1 MSQEA
6 FPLVGPEAA
15 VAALKAF
22 GEPVRV
28 RGEALHAAGAVRTV
42 RCDKAGSQY
51 CAEVVDGRTLEVR
64 LHNVRG
70 KWSGLGET
78 PGAVKDEHVYAA
90 LKQLLA
96 EHSGAAAQDLSSRA
110 TKATKASVPGE
121 AAGLLLEIETG
132 LERKLVP
139 KEVSAVETLQKLFR
153 GVQMGGNLVV
163 SDLQRLGFRPTGD
176 GWASLDLWAEPPRT
190 AAELCQYIVLHAE
203 TQGWAVP
210 EFFNP
215 ISDVSELRD
224 RLFRARRGT
233 EVKHWRDTI
242 NGLVLGGAEEGTAG
256 SGVEL
261 RLRFTEAEAVVEWR
275 SSAGSERWQM
285 IKPGQ
290 FANFDKKYGR
300 DLAGEQALLWQ
311 PFAQRA
317 AWGYNVEMPYHDAH
331 AQRLLHQLLR
341 LPALSPNMVGPSG
354 EPLERPPEPL
364 RWDLAAA
371 RTEED
376 DYRFRLVQMDGSPVP
391 PIVVALLG
399 RPNFFVTAETVFTGP
414 PVEKS
419 VTDPKVETRVPAPAL
434 ESPAGIKLLQHLGV
448 PMPPRLADKVRVIP
462 LKPILRAELLKPVV
476 GYDSESCFLDVL
488 GEVGDGSYAER
499 WNGHSWQ
506 DVKTTP
512 ANWGNAAA
520 VKAKTEHGPLV
531 TYDRSALAG
540 LPPLIE
546 PAGFKWD
553 FARQRWQM
561 RVTKA
566 FPEKFVPWLKSLP
579 PEYPVELRGEL
590 ASFLNAE
597 VSGKVKLVVEESDI
611 DWFDLSVIVDV
622 SDATLTK
629 EEVKLLLEA
638 RGKWV
643 RLGTKGWRKLE
654 FNFTPEEDE
663 QLARLG
669 LTSREL
675 SNERQRLHTLQLA
688 DPAAKKFLGDEAFAK
703 VQRRAAEIQ
712 ARVTPD
718 VPTNIIAEL
727 RPYQKDGFH
736 FLAYLSTNRFGGIL
750 ADDMGLGKT
759 LQTLTWI
766 AWIRTQA
773 ASRPAAGQAAG
784 TNQGDGP
791 MGPLLVCCP
800 KSVADNWRAESARFL
815 PELKVRA
822 WNSDDVKSF
831 NPNSADLHILNYNQL
846 RILSEVLAKIEFHAT
861 ILDEGQYIKNP
872 MSVTAMIAGK
882 LRTNHRLVLSGT
894 PIENKLLDL
903 WSLMNFAMPGA
914 LGSRTEFQRLYDVK
928 GDPYA
933 RQRLAAR
940 VRPFLL
946 RRTKTQVAKD
956 LPDRIE
962 EDLFC
967 EMEGEQRTLYRA
979 ELKRAQSTLL
989 GIETPKA
996 LTKERFN
1003 LLTSLLRLRQ
1013 ICCDPRL
1020 VKDGFSGESAK
1031 LEALIELLEPLMEE
1045 GQKVLLFSQFVEM
1058 LELLK
1063 KALAARGWTTFFL
1076 AGETENRGELVKQF
1090 QAYEGPATFLI
1101 SLKAGGFGLNLT
1113 AASYVVL
1120 FDPWWNPAVEAQA
1133 IDRSHRIGQ
1142 TQKVIAYRLLIKDS
1156 IEEKIRALQKQKKSL
1171 AEDVLGEEKFSQGLT
1186 LDDLRF
1192 LLAD

>member
-1 MSQEA
+1 MSHEA
-6 FPLVGPEAA
+6 FPLVGPDAA
-15 VAALKAF
+15 VVALKSF
-22 GEPVRV
+22 GEPVRL
-28 RGEALHAAGAVRTV
+28 RGETLHAAGAVRAIVCEKSGTKY
-42 RCDKAGSQY
+42 R
-51 CAEVVDGRTLEVR
+51 AEVVDGRTLGVT
-64 LHNVRG
+64 LHYVRG
-70 KWSGLGET
+70 KWAGVGDT
-78 PGAVKDEHVYAA
+78 PGVLKEEYIYAA

-96 EHSGAAAQDLSSRA
+96 DHSGAAAQDLSSRSMKS
-110 TKATKASVPGE
+110 TKLTTTSE
-121 AAGLLLEIETG
+121 ALALAAELEESLGRQLL
-132 LERKLVP
+132 P
-139 KEVSAVETLQKLFR
+139 KELVSVETLLKLFR
-153 GVQMGGNLVV
+153 GVQLGGTLVI
-163 SDLQRLGFRPTGD
+163 SDLQRLGFKPVGD
-176 GWASLDLWAEPPRT
+176 GFAALDLWADPPRT
-190 AAELCQYIVLHAE
+190 ATELWHYIALHAE
-203 TQGWAVP
+203 NQGWILP
-210 EFFNP
+210 EQFKP
-215 ISDVSELRD
+215 ISDIAELRD
-224 RLFRARRGT
+224 RMVRARRGA
-233 EVKHWRDTI
+233 EIRRWRETI
-242 NGLVLGGAEEGTAG
+242 GGLVLGGAEEGTAG

-261 RLRFTEAEAVVEWR
+261 RLRFTETEAIVEWR
-275 SSAGSERWQM
+275 SSAGSDRWQL

-317 AWGYNVEMPYHDAH
+317 AWGYNVEMPYHDVH

-341 LPALSPNMVGPSG
+341 LPALGSNMVGPAG
-354 EPLERPPEPL
+354 EPLERPTEPL
-364 RWDLAAA
+364 RWDLTAAA
-371 RTEED
+371 TEED
-376 DYRFRLVQMDGSPVP
+376 DYRFRLVQVDGSPVP
-391 PIVVALLG
+391 PIIVALLG
-399 RPNFFVTAETVFTGP
+399 RPNFFVTTETVFMGP
-414 PVEKS
+414 SVEKS
-419 VTDPKVETRVPAPAL
+419 VTDPKTETRIPALAL
-434 ESPAGIKLLQHLGV
+434 ESSAGIKLLQHLGIS
-448 PMPPRLADKVRVIP
+448 MPPRLADKVRVIH
-462 LKPILRAELLKPVV
+462 LKPVLRAELLQPVV

-488 GEVGDGSYAER
+488 GEVGDGTYAER

-506 DVKTTP
+506 DVKLTP
-512 ANWGNAAA
+512 ANWGNATA
-520 VKAKTEHGPLV
+520 VKDPDDNAPLV
-531 TYDRSALAG
+531 TYDRSGLAG

-579 PEYPVELRGEL
+579 PEYPIELRGEL

-597 VSGKVKLVVEESDI
+597 VSGRVKLVVEESDI

-675 SNERQRLHTLQLA
+675 SNEKQRLHTLQLA
-688 DPAAKKFLGDEAFAK
+688 DPAAKKFLGDDAFAK

-712 ARVTPD
+712 ARVTPEIP
-718 VPTNIIAEL
+718 VQIIAEL
-727 RPYQKDGFH
+727 RPYQKEGFH

-766 AWIRTQA
+766 AWVRNLHSA
-773 ASRPAAGQAAG
+773 RKNGSREISV
-784 TNQGDGP
+784 P
-791 MGPLLVCCP
+791 MLVCCP
-800 KSVADNWRAESARFL
+800 KSVADNWRAEASRFL

-822 WNSDDVKSF
+822 WRTDDVKGF
-831 NPNSADLHILNYNQL
+831 KPEAADLHILNYNQL
-846 RILSEVLAKIEFHAT
+846 RILGEILPKIEFHAI

-872 MSVTAMIAGK
+872 LSVTAMIASK
-882 LRTNHRLVLSGT
+882 LRTHHRLVLSGT
-894 PIENKLLDL
+894 PIENKLMDL

-914 LGSRTEFQRLYDVK
+914 LGSRNEFQRLYEVK

-967 EMEGEQRTLYRA
+967 EMEGDQRTMYRA

-989 GIETPKA
+989 GIQTPKA
-996 LTKERFN
+996 LSKERFN

-1020 VKDGFSGESAK
+1020 VREDYSSESAK
-1031 LEALIELLEPLMEE
+1031 LEALMEQLEPLMEE
-1045 GQKVLLFSQFVEM
+1045 GQKVLVFSQFVEM
-1058 LELLK
+1058 LEILRR
-1063 KALAARGWTTFFL
+1063 ALAARNWTTYFL
-1076 AGETENRGELVKQF
+1076 AGETENRGELVQKF
-1090 QAYEGPATFLI
+1090 QAHEGAATFLI

-1171 AEDVLGEEKFSQGLT
+1171 AEDVLGEEKFAQSLT

>member
-1 MSQEA
+1 MSQDA
-6 FPLVGPEAA
+6 FPLVGPDAA
-15 VAALKAF
+15 VSALKAF

-28 RGEALHAAGAVRTV
+28 RGEALHSAGAVRSIQCEKSGV
-42 RCDKAGSQY
+42 QY
-51 CAEVVDGRTLEVR
+51 RADVVDGRTIEVT
-64 LHNVRG
+64 LHYVRG
-70 KWSGLGET
+70 KWGGLGNT
-78 PGAVKDEHVYAA
+78 PGDVKDEHVYAA

-96 EHSGAAAQDLSSRA
+96 DHSSAAAQDLSSRA
-110 TKATKASVPGE
+110 VRSTKAAANGE
-121 AAGLLLEIETG
+121 ALALAAELESGLG
-132 LERKLVP
+132 RKLEP
-139 KEVSAVETLQKLFR
+139 KEMASVETLQKLFR
-153 GVQMGGNLVV
+153 GVQLGGNLVV
-163 SDLQRLGFRPTGD
+163 SDLQRLGFKPSGD
-176 GWASLDLWAEPPRT
+176 GFAALDLWPEPPRT
-190 AAELCQYIVLHAE
+190 ATELWQYVALHAE
-203 TQGWAVP
+203 NQGWPKP
-210 EFFNP
+210 EHFKP
-215 ISDVSELRD
+215 ISEISELRD
-224 RLFRARRGT
+224 RMFRARRGA
-233 EVKHWRDTI
+233 EVKRWREMI
-242 NGLVLGGAEEGTAG
+242 GGLVLGGAEEGTAG

-261 RLRFTEAEAVVEWR
+261 RLRFAENEAIVEWR
-275 SSAGSERWQM
+275 SSAGSERWQQ

-300 DLAGEQALLWQ
+300 DLGGEQALLWQ

-317 AWGYNVEMPYHDAH
+317 AWGYNVEMPYHDVH

-341 LPALSPNMVGPSG
+341 LPALSLNIVGPHG

-364 RWDLAAA
+364 RWELTPAGSED
-371 RTEED
+371 D
-376 DYRFRLVQMDGSPVP
+376 DYRFRLVQADGSTIP

-399 RPNFFVTAETVFTGP
+399 RPNFFVTADAVFTGP
-414 PVEKS
+414 SVEKV
-419 VTDPKVETRVPAPAL
+419 VTDPKVETRIPAL
-434 ESPAGIKLLQHLGV
+434 ALETSAGIKLLQHLGV

-462 LKPILRAELLKPVV
+462 LKPMLRAELLKPVV
-476 GYDSESCFLDVL
+476 GYDSECCFLDVL
-488 GEVGDGSYAER
+488 GEVGDGTYAER

-512 ANWGNAAA
+512 VSWGNATPPKPRDDNA
-520 VKAKTEHGPLV
+520 PLV
-531 TYDRSALAG
+531 TYDRTRLAG
-540 LPPLIE
+540 LPPIIE

-579 PEYPVELRGEL
+579 PEFPVELKGEL

-597 VSGKVKLVVEESDI
+597 ISGKVKLVVEQSDI

-643 RLGTKGWRKLE
+643 RLGTKGWRRLE

-675 SNERQRLHTLQLA
+675 SSEKQRLHTLQLA
-688 DPAAKKFLGDEAFAK
+688 DPAAKKFLGEDAFAK

-718 VPTNIIAEL
+718 IPAEIKAEL
-727 RPYQKDGFH
+727 RPYQREGFH

-766 AWIRTQA
+766 AWVRATA
-773 ASRPAAGQAAG
+773 TGRKLPNGSRI
-784 TNQGDGP
+784 
-791 MGPLLVCCP
+791 GPLLVCCP
-800 KSVADNWRAESARFL
+800 KSVADNWRAETTRFL
-815 PELKVRA
+815 PDLQVRA
-822 WNSDDVKSF
+822 WRTDDVKGF
-831 NPNSADLHILNYNQL
+831 KPDSADLHILNYNQL
-846 RILSEVLAKIEFHAT
+846 RILGEALTKIEFHGV

-872 MSVTAMIAGK
+872 MSVTAMIASK
-882 LRTNHRLVLSGT
+882 LRANHRLVLSGT
-894 PIENKLLDL
+894 PIENKLMDL

-914 LGSRTEFQRLYDVK
+914 LGSRTEFQRLYEVK

-967 EMEGEQRTLYRA
+967 EMEGDQRTMYRA

-989 GIETPKA
+989 GIQTPKA
-996 LTKERFN
+996 LNKERFN

-1020 VKDGFSGESAK
+1020 VKQDFGGESAK
-1031 LEALIELLEPLMEE
+1031 LEALMEQLEPLMEE
-1045 GQKVLLFSQFVEM
+1045 GQKVLVFSQFVEM

-1063 KALAARGWTTFFL
+1063 KSIAARGWPTYFL
-1076 AGETENRGELVKQF
+1076 AGETENRGELVQQF
-1090 QAYEGPATFLI
+1090 QAHEGAATFLI

-1142 TQKVIAYRLLIKDS
+1142 TQKVIAYRLLIKES
-1156 IEEKIRALQKQKKSL
+1156 IEEKIRSLQRQKKSL
-1171 AEDVLGEEKFSQGLT
+1171 AEDVLGEEKFAQSLT

-1192 LLAD
+1192 LLSD

>member
-1 MSQEA
+1 MSQDA
-6 FPLVGPEAA
+6 YPMIGPDAA

-22 GEPVRV
+22 GEPVRL
-28 RGEALHAAGAVRTV
+28 RGEALHAAGAVRSIQ
-42 RCDKAGSQY
+42 CDKPGAKY
-51 CAEVVDGRTLEVR
+51 RAEVVDGRTLVVTM
-64 LHNVRG
+64 HYVRG
-70 KWSGLGET
+70 KWAGVGDL
-78 PGAVKDEHVYAA
+78 PGAVREEHIYAA
-90 LKQLLA
+90 FKQLLA
-96 EHSGAAAQDLSSRA
+96 EHSSAAAQDLSSRGGKV
-110 TKATKASVPGE
+110 TKAAAAADDAAALVRVIE
-121 AAGLLLEIETG
+121 AGLG
-132 LERKLVP
+132 QKLAP
-139 KEVSAVETLQKLFR
+139 KETLAVESLQKLFR
-153 GVQMGGNLVV
+153 GVQLGGNLVV
-163 SDLQRLGFRPTGD
+163 SDLQRLGFKPVGD
-176 GWASLDLWAEPPRT
+176 GWAGLDLWTEPPRT
-190 AAELCQYIVLHAE
+190 ATELWHYVVLYAESKAWPL
-203 TQGWAVP
+203 P
-210 EFFNP
+210 DFFRP
-215 ISDVSELRD
+215 ISDISDLRERVYRERRVSE
-224 RLFRARRGT
+224 
-233 EVKHWRDTI
+233 VKRWRETI

-261 RLRFTEAEAVVEWR
+261 RLRFTETEALVEWR
-275 SSAGSERWQM
+275 SSAGSERWQL

-300 DLAGEQALLWQ
+300 DLTGEQALLWQ

-317 AWGYNVEMPYHDAH
+317 AWGYNVEMPYHDVH

-341 LPALSPNMVGPSG
+341 LPALGPNIVGPLG
-354 EPLERPPEPL
+354 EPLERPAAPL
-364 RWDLAAA
+364 RWELKPAAG
-371 RTEED
+371 ED
-376 DYRFRLVQMDGSPVP
+376 EDYRFRLIQADGAPVP

-399 RPNFFVTAETVFTGP
+399 RPNFFITAEVAFTGP
-414 PVEKS
+414 AVEKS
-419 VTDPKVETRVPAPAL
+419 VTDPKTETRVPAQAL

-448 PMPPRLADKVRVIP
+448 PMPPRLADKVRVIQ
-462 LKPILRAELLKPVV
+462 LRAVLRAELLQPVV
-476 GYDSESCFLDVL
+476 GYDSESCYLDVL

-512 ANWGNAAA
+512 ATWGQATPARA
-520 VKAKTEHGPLV
+520 RDDSGPLV
-531 TYDRSALAG
+531 TYDRSAMLG

-579 PEYPVELRGEL
+579 PEYQIELRGEL

-597 VSGKVKLVVEESDI
+597 ISGKVKLVVEEESDI

-675 SNERQRLHTLQLA
+675 SSEKQRLHTLQLA
-688 DPAAKKFLGDEAFAK
+688 DPAAKKFLDEETFAR

-712 ARVTPD
+712 ARVTPEIP
-718 VPTNIIAEL
+718 VAIRAEL
-727 RPYQKDGFH
+727 RPYQKEGFH

-766 AWIRTQA
+766 AW
-773 ASRPAAGQAAG
+773 SRSVAAAGAG
-784 TNQGDGP
+784 PTEPNGLGP
-791 MGPLLVCCP
+791 ILVCCP

-815 PELKVRA
+815 PGLTVRA
-822 WNSDDVKSF
+822 WRTDDVKGF
-831 NPNSADLHILNYNQL
+831 KPDTADLHILNYNQL
-846 RILSEVLAKIEFHAT
+846 RILGEVLPRIDFHA
-861 ILDEGQYIKNP
+861 IVLDEGQYIKNP
-872 MSVTAMIAGK
+872 LSVTALIAGK
-882 LRTNHRLVLSGT
+882 LRTRHRLVLSGT

-914 LGSRTEFQRLYDVK
+914 LGSRTEFQRLYEVK

-946 RRTKTQVAKD
+946 RRTKTQVARD

-967 EMEGEQRTLYRA
+967 EMEGDQRTMYRA

-996 LTKERFN
+996 LNKERFN

-1020 VKDGFSGESAK
+1020 VKSDFAGESAK
-1031 LEALIELLEPLMEE
+1031 LDALLDLLEPLMEE

-1063 KALAARGWTTFFL
+1063 KALAARGWPTFFL
-1076 AGETENRGELVKQF
+1076 AGETENRGELVQEF
-1090 QAYEGPATFLI
+1090 QAYEGAATFLI

-1142 TQKVIAYRLLIKDS
+1142 KQKVIAYRLLIKES
-1156 IEEKIRALQKQKKSL
+1156 IEEKIRALQKQKRSL
-1171 AEDVLGEEKFSQGLT
+1171 AEDVLGEEKFAQNMT

>member
-6 FPLVGPEAA
+6 FPLVGPDAA

-22 GEPVRV
+22 SEPVRA
-28 RGEALHAAGAVRTV
+28 RGESLHAAGAVRSVKCEKSGTKYRV
-42 RCDKAGSQY
+42 
-51 CAEVVDGRTLEVR
+51 EVVDGRVVEVTL
-64 LHNVRG
+64 HYVRG
-70 KWSGLGET
+70 RWSGVGDILG
-78 PGAVKDEHVYAA
+78 AARDEHVYAA

-96 EHSGAAAQDLSSRA
+96 DDSSAAAQDLSSR
-110 TKATKASVPGE
+110 SVKSTRAAANTE
-121 AAGLLLEIETG
+121 ALVLAADLETVLG
-132 LERKLVP
+132 RKLSP
-139 KEVSAVETLQKLFR
+139 PELTSVESLQRLFR
-153 GVQMGGNLVV
+153 GVQMGGTLVV
-163 SDLQRLGFRPTGD
+163 SDLQRLGFKPTGD
-176 GWASLDLWAEPPRT
+176 GFASLDLWEEPPRT
-190 AAELCQYIVLHAE
+190 ATELWQYVVLFAENQNWPL
-203 TQGWAVP
+203 P
-210 EFFNP
+210 EQFKP
-215 ISDVSELRD
+215 ISDVTEVRD
-224 RLFRARRGT
+224 RVFRARRGA
-233 EVKHWRDTI
+233 EVKRWRDTI

-261 RLRFTEAEAVVEWR
+261 RLRFAESEALVEWR
-275 SSAGSERWQM
+275 SSAGSERWQL

-317 AWGYNVEMPYHDAH
+317 AWGYNVEMPYHDVH

-341 LPALSPNMVGPSG
+341 LPALGTNIVGPSG
-354 EPLERPPEPL
+354 EPLERPAEPL
-364 RWDLAAA
+364 RWELTAANS
-371 RTEED
+371 EDD
-376 DYRFRLVQMDGSPVP
+376 DYRFRLVQVDGAAVP
-391 PIVVALLG
+391 AIVVALLG
-399 RPNFFVTAETVFTGP
+399 RPNFFITADTVFTGP
-414 PVEKS
+414 AVEKS
-419 VTDPKVETRVPAPAL
+419 VTDPKIETRVPAMAL
-434 ESPAGIKLLQHLGV
+434 ESPSGIKLLQYLGV
-448 PMPPRLADKVRVIP
+448 QMPPRLADKVRVIQ
-462 LKPILRAELLKPVV
+462 LKPMLRAELLQPVV

-512 ANWGNAAA
+512 ASWGNATA
-520 VKAKTEHGPLV
+520 VRPREENGPLV
-531 TYDRSALAG
+531 TYDRSGLAG
-540 LPPLIE
+540 LPPMIE

-579 PEYPVELRGEL
+579 PGYPVELRGEL

-597 VSGKVKLVVEESDI
+597 VSGKVKLVVEESAI

-629 EEVKLLLEA
+629 EEVKMLLEA

-675 SNERQRLHTLQLA
+675 SNEKQRLHTLQLA
-688 DPAAKKFLGDEAFAK
+688 DPAAKKFLGEEAFAK

-718 VPTNIIAEL
+718 IPEDIRAEL
-727 RPYQKDGFH
+727 RPYQKEGFH

-766 AWIRTQA
+766 AWVRALVISQKNGGNGK
-773 ASRPAAGQAAG
+773 P
-784 TNQGDGP
+784 GP
-791 MGPLLVCCP
+791 MLVCCP
-800 KSVADNWRAESARFL
+800 KSVADNWRAEATRFL
-815 PELKVRA
+815 PELRVRA
-822 WNSDDVKSF
+822 WRTDDVKGFKSD
-831 NPNSADLHILNYNQL
+831 ATDLHILNYNQL
-846 RILSEVLAKIEFHAT
+846 RILGDVLPKIEFHAI

-872 MSVTAMIAGK
+872 MSVTAMIASK
-882 LRTNHRLVLSGT
+882 LRTHHRLVLSGT
-894 PIENKLLDL
+894 PIENKLMDL

-914 LGSRTEFQRLYDVK
+914 LGSRTEFQRLYEVK

-967 EMEGEQRTLYRA
+967 EMEGDQRTMYRA

-989 GIETPKA
+989 GIQTPKA
-996 LTKERFN
+996 LNKERFN

-1020 VKDGFSGESAK
+1020 VKDEFTGESAK
-1031 LEALIELLEPLMEE
+1031 LEALMEQLEPLMEE
-1045 GQKVLLFSQFVEM
+1045 GQKVLVFSQFVEM

-1076 AGETENRGELVKQF
+1076 AGETENRGELVQEF
-1090 QAYEGPATFLI
+1090 QAYEGAATFLI

-1171 AEDVLGEEKFSQGLT
+1171 AEDVLGEEKFAQSLT